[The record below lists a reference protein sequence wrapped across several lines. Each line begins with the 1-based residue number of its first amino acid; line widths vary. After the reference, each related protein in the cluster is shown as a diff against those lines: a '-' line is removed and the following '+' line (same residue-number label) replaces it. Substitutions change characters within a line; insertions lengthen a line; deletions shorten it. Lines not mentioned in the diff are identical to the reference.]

1 MRRGLTSAGA
11 VKMDVVIHGE
21 VVSSGYQMAPSEMRR
36 SQLASLARKAAAA
49 ANACALRYHGFGF
62 GFSFVVDSFLV
73 SISTISGSR
82 RVSDQV

>member
-1 MRRGLTSAGA
+1 
-11 VKMDVVIHGE
+11 MDVAIHGE

-49 ANACALRYHGFGF
+49 ANACALRYLSVSVLVLLLIRFW
-62 GFSFVVDSFLV
+62 FLFP
-73 SISTISGSR
+73 TISGSR